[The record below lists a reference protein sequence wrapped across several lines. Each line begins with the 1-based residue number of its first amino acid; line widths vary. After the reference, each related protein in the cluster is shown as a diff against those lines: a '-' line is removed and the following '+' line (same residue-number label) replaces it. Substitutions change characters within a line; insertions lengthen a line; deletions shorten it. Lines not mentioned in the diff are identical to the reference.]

1 VLALLIAHK
10 QTNIA
15 HPHKQHKKIHP
26 QPQQEPNKF
35 IKATQ
40 TKNKKSPL
48 EISSC
53 RNLQQI
59 KKKKLNHN
67 LLIFWDGCLYTE
79 TSTKHT
85 KNRWLNLISPPTS
98 TIEPDELYADT

>member
-48 EISSC
+48 EISPC
-53 RNLQQI
+53 RKPTTNKEEKTESQSIDILGWLSVYRNINQTH
-59 KKKKLNHN
+59 KKSLVKLN
-67 LLIFWDGCLYTE
+67 
-79 TSTKHT
+79 
-85 KNRWLNLISPPTS
+85 
-98 TIEPDELYADT
+98 